1 MSKYIDKD
9 KVLEYIIFNVV
20 GKDIT
25 CGELARAIESIPT
38 IEVSEDCI
46 GKADLIESF
55 LADNECE
62 REEAKACMC
71 SLDSMLELIE
81 DAPPVTPTE
90 RTGEW
95 IEHDP
100 KTKGLAKIYECPF
113 CGDEVVGE
121 KTNFC
126 PNCGADM
133 RGKKQIEM

>member
-46 GKADLIESF
+46 SRQQAIEEIALHDCTNGEVPYFTGKGVQEILNI
-55 LADNECE
+55 L
-62 REEAKACMC
+62 
-71 SLDSMLELIE
+71 
-81 DAPPVTPTE
+81 PPVTPTE

-100 KTKGLAKIYECPF
+100 KTKRLAKIYECPF
-113 CGDEVVGE
+113 CGDEVIGE
-121 KTNFC
+121 ETNFC

-133 RGKKQIEM
+133 RGDNK